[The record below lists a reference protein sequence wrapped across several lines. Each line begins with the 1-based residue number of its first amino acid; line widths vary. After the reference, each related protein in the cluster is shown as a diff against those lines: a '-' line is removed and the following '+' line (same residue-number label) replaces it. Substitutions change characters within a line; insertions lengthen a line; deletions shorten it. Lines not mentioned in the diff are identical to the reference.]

1 MKKKILFCH
10 HSGVY
15 GGASASLVFLL
26 EYLKKDY
33 ECTVLTPMGTVTDVL
48 TKLNIN
54 FITIAGLPQLNNNYW
69 GSYRGIRFLIL
80 IREIFYFIRFLFYLK
95 NIKKI
100 KPDIIHL
107 NDFTLLPVG
116 KIIKLYYPSA
126 KVYCHIRSLQYQKKS
141 LYNKIQQ
148 YLANKVVSKFI
159 AIDKDVYR
167 SIKNLLIKKK
177 TIIIYNSYKNFSK
190 KKFFLKDNFFH
201 VGFVGNFTD
210 SKGLKMILDA
220 AKNLKNKKIKFLVV
234 GPVKKKPLLYG
245 NFLHFLSFRKNFS
258 EQILKNSESSKNI
271 YFVGFRENL
280 SDFYNKIDVVA
291 FPSYLN
297 AAGRPVL
304 EGAINGI
311 PSIIALDKGVK
322 NDLVKNNY
330 NGLYCVKND
339 SDDFSK
345 KIIKIFEN
353 RNLYKK
359 LSNNCLIS
367 SEKKFNLGRN
377 GKKFS
382 KMLNHKL

>member
-54 FITIAGLPQLNNNYW
+54 FITITGLPQLNNNYW

-80 IREIFYFIRFLFYLK
+80 IREIFYFIRFLFYMK
-95 NIKKI
+95 DIKKI

-116 KIIKLYYPSA
+116 KIIKLFYPST
-126 KVYCHIRSLQYQKKS
+126 KIYCHIRSLQYQKKS

-159 AIDKDVYR
+159 AIDSDVYR
-167 SIKNLLIKKK
+167 SIINPLIKKK
-177 TIIIYNSYKNFSK
+177 TVLIYNSYKKFFK
-190 KKFFLKDNFFH
+190 KKKSLKGNFFY

-210 SKGLKMILDA
+210 SKGLGMILDA
-220 AKNLKNKKIKFLVV
+220 AKNLKNDKIKFLVV
-234 GPVKKKPLLYG
+234 GPVQKKPSFYG
-245 NFLHFLSFRKNFS
+245 SFLHFLGFRKNFS
-258 EQILKNSESSKNI
+258 KLILKNSELLKNI
-271 YFVGFRENL
+271 YFVGFREHL
-280 SDFYNKIDVVA
+280 WDFYNKIDIVA

-304 EGAINGI
+304 EGALNGI
-311 PSIIALDKGVK
+311 PSIIALDKDVS

-330 NGLYCVKND
+330 NGLHCIKND

-345 KIIKIFEN
+345 KIIKIFKDK
-353 RNLYKK
+353 NLYKK

-367 SEKKFNLGRN
+367 SQKKFNLNRN

-382 KMLNHKL
+382 KMLNYKL